1 MKYDPIKKLTP
12 NSSDMEILMMPFA
25 YMDAS
30 NLGADEEKVDAIAEA
45 MLQLSEEDQWILY
58 RIFYDRETYQELAN
72 NLGIKAK
79 SQAWTKAQTALTR
92 LKKELLKHPL
102 FQQYG
107 E

>member
-1 MKYDPIKKLTP
+1 MEA
-12 NSSDMEILMMPFA
+12 SD
-25 YMDAS
+25 
-30 NLGADEEKVDAIAEA
+30 LGPDNDVVDAIADA
-45 MLQLSEEDQWILY
+45 MQKLSEEDQWILY

-79 SQAWTKAQTALTR
+79 SQAWTKAKTALER

>member
-1 MKYDPIKKLTP
+1 
-12 NSSDMEILMMPFA
+12 MMPFA

-30 NLGADEEKVDAIAEA
+30 DLGADEERVDAIAEA
-45 MLQLSEEDQWILY
+45 MTKLSEEDQWILY

-79 SQAWTKAQTALTR
+79 SQAWTKSKTALSR
-92 LKKELLKHPL
+92 LKEELLKHPL
-102 FQQYG
+102 FEEYG